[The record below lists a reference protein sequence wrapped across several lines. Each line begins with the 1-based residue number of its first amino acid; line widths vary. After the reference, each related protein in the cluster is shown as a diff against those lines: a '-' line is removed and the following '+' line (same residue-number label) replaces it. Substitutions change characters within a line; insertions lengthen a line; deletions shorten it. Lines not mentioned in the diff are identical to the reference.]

1 MYKFCYKRFADRTK
15 MKMRIKTSVEKMS
28 PNSAVN
34 GAISQPREVNDTP
47 TCDPSHLVDC
57 SRVGDIQTQVLNTAK
72 AQRMAEFFSLLGDA
86 NRLRLLSV
94 LAKQELCVCD
104 LAQALRMSESAVSHQ
119 LRALRA
125 MRLVSYRK
133 VGRQVFYS
141 LLDRHVLELYQ
152 AVAEHLDE
160 AE

>member
-1 MYKFCYKRFADRTK
+1 
-15 MKMRIKTSVEKMS
+15 MKMRTKINLEKMS
-28 PNSAVN
+28 PKSAVN
-34 GAISQPREVNDTP
+34 VVANSPIAQNDTP
-47 TCDPSHLVDC
+47 MCDRPHLVDC
-57 SRVGDIQTQVLNTAK
+57 SRAQDIQTQVLNTAK

-104 LAQALRMSESAVSHQ
+104 LATTLSMSESAVSHQ

-125 MRLVSYRK
+125 MRLVSYHK
-133 VGRQVFYS
+133 VGRRVFYS
-141 LLDRHVLELYQ
+141 LLDRHVLELYN

-160 AE
+160 SD

>member
-1 MYKFCYKRFADRTK
+1 LLQKVADRAN
-15 MKMRIKTSVEKMS
+15 MKMRIKTSRSKMS

-34 GAISQPREVNDTP
+34 GAISQPDQQNDTP
-47 TCDPSHLVDC
+47 TCDRPHLVDT
-57 SRVGDIQTQVLNTAK
+57 SRAGDIQTQVLNTAK

-86 NRLRLLSV
+86 NRLRLVSV

-104 LAQALRMSESAVSHQ
+104 LAATLGMSESAVSHQ
-119 LRALRA
+119 LRAMRA

-160 AE
+160 ES